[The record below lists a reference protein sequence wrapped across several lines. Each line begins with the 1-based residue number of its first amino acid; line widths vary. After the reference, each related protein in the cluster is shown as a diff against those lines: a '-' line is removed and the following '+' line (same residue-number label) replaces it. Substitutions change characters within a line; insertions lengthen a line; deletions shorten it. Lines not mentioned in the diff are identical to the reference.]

1 MMPKKT
7 RFLFAMMLVFFAASA
22 LPVGASRRIALRYLP
37 QEGLD
42 ITTPDFEQTFLD
54 RSIEIRVHDGRH
66 VDDSTL
72 VGQGTDDD
80 DRRFR
85 IRTSSEVIPYLRET
99 MTGIAKDWGL
109 KTATPAD
116 RVLSITVTRF
126 FVAESNKAL
135 GSMYQSDVRLEYV
148 LKDAQGKAIDEG
160 TASGDAI
167 RWGRSESSENY
178 NEVLSDALQD
188 AFESVL
194 SSGVQQET
202 RSREG
207 AWESVD
213 STSNASAENRLRQLE
228 DLRRK
233 ELITKAEYDRKRA
246 EILKDL

>member
-1 MMPKKT
+1 MMPKKN
-7 RFLFAMMLVFFAASA
+7 RFLFVMMLVFVAASA
-22 LPVGASRRIALRYLP
+22 WPVGASRRIALQYLP

-42 ITTPDFEQTFLD
+42 TTIPDFEQKFLD
-54 RSIEIRVHDGRH
+54 RSIEIRVHDGRR
-66 VDDSTL
+66 VDDAAV

-80 DRRFR
+80 DRKFR
-85 IRTSSEVIPYLRET
+85 IRTSNDVIPYLRET
-99 MTGIAKDWGL
+99 MTGIAEDWGL

-116 RVLSITVTRF
+116 RVLSITVTQF

-148 LKDAQGKAIDEG
+148 LKDAQGRAIDEG

-167 RWGRSESSENY
+167 RWGRSASSENY

-188 AFESVL
+188 AFETVL
-194 SSGVQQET
+194 SSGIEQET
-202 RSREG
+202 RSR
-207 AWESVD
+207 D
-213 STSNASAENRLRQLE
+213 SDWFPNGSSNASAENRLRQLE